1 MPSSETVNIIAK
13 GTVSRITRKSTAT
26 SKFTVLSKTR
36 NSDVSEFIPLGDNH
50 RTPVKREENI
60 EDLAD
65 L

>member
-13 GTVSRITRKSTAT
+13 ATVSRITRKSTAT
-26 SKFTVLSKTR
+26 SKITLLSKTR
-36 NSDVSEFIPLGDNH
+36 NSDESEFISLGDNH
-50 RTPVKREENI
+50 RTLVKHEENV